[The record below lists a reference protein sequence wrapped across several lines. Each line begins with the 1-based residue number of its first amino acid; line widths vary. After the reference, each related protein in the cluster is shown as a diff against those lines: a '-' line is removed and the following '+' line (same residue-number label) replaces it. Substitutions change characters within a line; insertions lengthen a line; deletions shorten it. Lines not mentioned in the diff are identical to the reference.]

1 MLFPVGW
8 YQGINKNLIA
18 VGSRKT
24 IGRVYIMIV
33 VGIDDSKVTQEVIKQ
48 AARYGKAFETT
59 VVLVTSLKGGPDVP
73 RKEFVLAEKVLSKA
87 ESFFQVEDVACEAHM
102 SVRGLEPGEDIVKF
116 AEEKKAEQIIIGV
129 KRRSKVGKLLF
140 GSNAQYVILNA
151 PCPVL
156 TVR

>member
-1 MLFPVGW
+1 
-8 YQGINKNLIA
+8 
-18 VGSRKT
+18 
-24 IGRVYIMIV
+24 MIV
-33 VGIDDSKVTQEVIKQ
+33 VGVDDSKVTQEVLKL
-48 AARYGKAFETT
+48 AAGHAKAFDTPIL
-59 VVLVTSLKGGPDVP
+59 LVTSLKGGPDVP
-73 RKEFVLAEKVLSKA
+73 RQEFVQAEKVLSKA
-87 ESFFQVEDVACEAHM
+87 EIFFQEEDVACEAHM

-116 AEEKKAEQIIIGV
+116 AEEKKAQQIVIGV

>member
-1 MLFPVGW
+1 
-8 YQGINKNLIA
+8 
-18 VGSRKT
+18 
-24 IGRVYIMIV
+24 MII
-33 VGIDDSKVTQEVIKQ
+33 VGIDDSKVSQEVLKL
-48 AARYGKAFETT
+48 AAKHAKAFN
-59 VVLVTSLKGGPDVP
+59 VAIVLVTSLKGGPDVP
-73 RKEFVLAEKVLSKA
+73 RKEFVQAEKTLSKA
-87 ESFFQVEDVACEAHM
+87 ETFFQGADIACEGHM

-156 TVR
+156 TIR

>member
-1 MLFPVGW
+1 
-8 YQGINKNLIA
+8 
-18 VGSRKT
+18 
-24 IGRVYIMIV
+24 MIV
-33 VGIDDSKVTQEVIKQ
+33 VGIDDSKVSQ
-48 AARYGKAFETT
+48 AVLKLAAKHARAFEAT

-73 RKEFVLAEKVLSKA
+73 RKEFVQAEKTLSRA
-87 ESFFQVEDVACEAHM
+87 EAFFQEADIACQGHM

-116 AEEKKAEQIIIGV
+116 AEEKKAKEIIVGV

>member
-1 MLFPVGW
+1 
-8 YQGINKNLIA
+8 
-18 VGSRKT
+18 
-24 IGRVYIMIV
+24 MIV
-33 VGIDDSKVTQEVIKQ
+33 VGIDDSKVTQEVLKL
-48 AARYGKAFETT
+48 AARQAKAFDTT
-59 VVLVTSLKGGPDVP
+59 ILLVTSLKGGPDVP
-73 RKEFVLAEKVLSKA
+73 RQEFVQAEKMLSMA
-87 ESFFQVEDVACEAHM
+87 ETFFQEGDIPCEAHM

-116 AEEKKAEQIIIGV
+116 AEEKKAAQIIIGV

>member
-1 MLFPVGW
+1 
-8 YQGINKNLIA
+8 
-18 VGSRKT
+18 
-24 IGRVYIMIV
+24 MIV
-33 VGIDDSKVTQEVIKQ
+33 VGIDDSKVTEAVLKL
-48 AARYGKAFETT
+48 AAKSAKGFDATI
-59 VVLVTSLKGGPDVP
+59 VLVASLKGGPDVP
-73 RKEFVLAEKVLSKA
+73 RDEFVKAEKVLSKA
-87 ESFFQVEDVACEAHM
+87 EIFFQEEDVACEAHM

-116 AEEKKAEQIIIGV
+116 AEEKKAQQIIIGV

>member
-1 MLFPVGW
+1 
-8 YQGINKNLIA
+8 
-18 VGSRKT
+18 
-24 IGRVYIMIV
+24 MIV
-33 VGIDDSKVTQEVIKQ
+33 VGIDDSKVTQEVLKRAAGQ
-48 AARYGKAFETT
+48 AKAFDTT
-59 VVLVTSLKGGPDVP
+59 ILVVTSLKGGPDVP
-73 RKEFVLAEKVLSKA
+73 RQEFVQAEKVLSNA
-87 ESFFQVEDVACEAHM
+87 ETFFQEGDIPCEAHM